1 MMKVTFEEQFMY
13 LIKANFLQRVAKVT
27 RNSCERSYNLGNLCT
42 PHLKIKGAH
51 DNLVMPFLSGSVMAK
66 RGFLVSIAVFSLFFY
81 LAASSPAIPDEDWNY
96 VKVRENAFMFWWLY
110 GAHTTQSQRLSR
122 PLIMWLQG
130 GPGGSS
136 TGFGNFEELG
146 PLTVNLTPRNTTWL
160 RAANVLFVDNP
171 VGAGYSYVTDK
182 SAFTTNVTCKYQ
194 LVSSAVYNNLVP
206 VVSNPVVEWSWG
218 GGESGGVVML

>member
-1 MMKVTFEEQFMY
+1 M
-13 LIKANFLQRVAKVT
+13 I
-27 RNSCERSYNLGNLCT
+27 
-42 PHLKIKGAH
+42 
-51 DNLVMPFLSGSVMAK
+51 PFLFGSVMAK
-66 RGFLVSIAVFSLFFY
+66 RGFLVSIAVFSLLLY

-182 SAFTTNVTCKYQ
+182 SAFTTNVTGKYLLQ
-194 LVSSAVYNNLVP
+194 YIII
-206 VVSNPVVEWSWG
+206 
-218 GGESGGVVML
+218 

>member
-1 MMKVTFEEQFMY
+1 MPVTD
-13 LIKANFLQRVAKVT
+13 KRK
-27 RNSCERSYNLGNLCT
+27 
-42 PHLKIKGAH
+42 HAH
-51 DNLVMPFLSGSVMAK
+51 DSLVIPFLSGSVMAK

-122 PLIMWLQG
+122 PLVMWLQG

-182 SAFTTNVTCKYQ
+182 SAFTTNVTGKCLLQYIII
-194 LVSSAVYNNLVP
+194 
-206 VVSNPVVEWSWG
+206 
-218 GGESGGVVML
+218 